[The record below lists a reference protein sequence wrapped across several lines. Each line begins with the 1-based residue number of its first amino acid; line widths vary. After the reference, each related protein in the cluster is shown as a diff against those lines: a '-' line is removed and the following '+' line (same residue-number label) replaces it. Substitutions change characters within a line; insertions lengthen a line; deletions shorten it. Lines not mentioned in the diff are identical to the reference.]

1 MTAFQPKRSTGP
13 SGQRGRC
20 FFAGR
25 PALCPAGKIFAP
37 TQDLTESCVSFRY
50 AKSIQ
55 TKDNHSERERET
67 NGPHISQ

>member
-20 FFAGR
+20 FFCGPPR
-25 PALCPAGKIFAP
+25 PPAGKIFAP

>member
-13 SGQRGRC
+13 SDSG
-20 FFAGR
+20 AGAFLR
-25 PALCPAGKIFAP
+25 AALPSVRQGKIFAP

>member
-13 SGQRGRC
+13 S
-20 FFAGR
+20 
-25 PALCPAGKIFAP
+25 
-37 TQDLTESCVSFRY
+37 